1 MLLHYRTRLHA
12 VHPNPR
18 LPLHGYHTGVCVLED
33 NSPCGPV
40 RHCIPRG
47 RWALEE
53 RQRLVGIQ
61 DGHELRAT
69 IEKREERVGVEF
81 GEHEGCAGVVG
92 LPREAEEDRKVEDSH
107 GC

>member
-1 MLLHYRTRLHA
+1 MLLLHCARLHA
-12 VHPNPR
+12 VHPDPR

-33 NSPCGPV
+33 NRSCGPV
-40 RHCIPRG
+40 RRCIPRG
-47 RWALEE
+47 RRALEE
-53 RQRLVGIQ
+53 RQRLVGIH
-61 DGHELRAT
+61 DGLELCAA
-69 IEKREERVGVEF
+69 IEKREQRVGVKL